1 MNILKKFLNEISVND
16 KKIIYLIYFLPISIL
31 AGSLIIN
38 LTILILIFLFLY
50 EIVKKKKINIFY
62 NFYILLLFIIFIYL
76 LYNSVFVAKDSD
88 SIIRACGF
96 LRYIILALA
105 IAYYLNIE
113 NKKYE
118 KKILLF
124 WTVIFSIVTLDLI
137 FEFIFGF
144 NTLNFRSDYEGRLAS
159 FTGDELKIGGYYFG
173 FYLLS
178 LVLFIQNKK
187 TFNILMIVFLISA
200 YLIGERSNFIKIIFM
215 TTLFYFFCY
224 KLNFFKKLLIFT
236 VPVFLIF
243 LITLFNFNFKER
255 FYNLLIN
262 PIINNNLEKT
272 LSENR
277 HLAHYRS
284 AIEIFKDNKIL
295 GIGIKKFRYE
305 SYRRQ
310 VELNQYQGSTHP
322 HQIHLEFLS
331 ELGFVGY
338 TLIMT
343 FLIYSI
349 INGYKVFKLKN
360 DLYSAAAS
368 LFIFATI
375 IPILPSGSFFTT
387 YGATI
392 FWINFSFILRNKIKI
407 NDSV

>member
-1 MNILKKFLNEISVND
+1 M
-16 KKIIYLIYFLPISIL
+16 
-31 AGSLIIN
+31 
-38 LTILILIFLFLY
+38 
-50 EIVKKKKINIFY
+50 
-62 NFYILLLFIIFIYL
+62 LFIIFIYL

-187 TFNILMIVFLISA
+187 TFNIMMIVFLISA

>member
-1 MNILKKFLNEISVND
+1 MNILKKFFSEINVND

-50 EIVKKKKINIFY
+50 EIIKKKKINIFY

-76 LYNSVFVAKDSD
+76 LYNSVFIAKDSD

-215 TTLFYFFCY
+215 ITLFYFFCY
-224 KLNFFKKLLIFT
+224 KLNFFKKILIFT

>member
-76 LYNSVFVAKDSD
+76 LYNSIFVAKDSD

-187 TFNILMIVFLISA
+187 TFNIMMIVFLISA

-224 KLNFFKKLLIFT
+224 KLNFFKKL
-236 VPVFLIF
+236 
-243 LITLFNFNFKER
+243 
-255 FYNLLIN
+255 
-262 PIINNNLEKT
+262 
-272 LSENR
+272 
-277 HLAHYRS
+277 
-284 AIEIFKDNKIL
+284 
-295 GIGIKKFRYE
+295 
-305 SYRRQ
+305 
-310 VELNQYQGSTHP
+310 
-322 HQIHLEFLS
+322 
-331 ELGFVGY
+331 
-338 TLIMT
+338 
-343 FLIYSI
+343 
-349 INGYKVFKLKN
+349 
-360 DLYSAAAS
+360 
-368 LFIFATI
+368 
-375 IPILPSGSFFTT
+375 SF
-387 YGATI
+387 
-392 FWINFSFILRNKIKI
+392 
-407 NDSV
+407 

>member
-1 MNILKKFLNEISVND
+1 M
-16 KKIIYLIYFLPISIL
+16 PISIL

-50 EIVKKKKINIFY
+50 EIIKKKKINIFY

-76 LYNSVFVAKDSD
+76 LYNSVFIAKDSD

-215 TTLFYFFCY
+215 ITLFYFFCY
-224 KLNFFKKLLIFT
+224 KLNFFKKILIFT